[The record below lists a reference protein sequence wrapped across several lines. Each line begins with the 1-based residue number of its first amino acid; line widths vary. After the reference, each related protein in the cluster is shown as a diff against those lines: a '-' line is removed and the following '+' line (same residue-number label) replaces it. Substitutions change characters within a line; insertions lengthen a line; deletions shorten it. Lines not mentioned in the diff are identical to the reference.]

1 MAPNPNARESA
12 TPASPGRSEREDGV
26 VSVRHG
32 AANTR
37 HSRRAEAA
45 GSGSRREGVTTRSA
59 WGRTRRG
66 WRHEA
71 GRGVREKA
79 WGRRGRRAACSA
91 EVVTLAAAG
100 EDDDVFVGD
109 LLPFSALSRGDV
121 LAVFFSS

>member
-32 AANTR
+32 AANTHATR
-37 HSRRAEAA
+37 DVRKPRGPGAGGKASRLGPLGGA
-45 GSGSRREGVTTRSA
+45 
-59 WGRTRRG
+59 RG
-66 WRHEA
+66 
-71 GRGVREKA
+71 GGGVRAKA

-100 EDDDVFVGD
+100 EDD
-109 LLPFSALSRGDV
+109 R
-121 LAVFFSS
+121 

>member
-45 GSGSRREGVTTRSA
+45 GSGSRSEGVTTRSA

-66 WRHEA
+66 WGA
-71 GRGVREKA
+71 GEGVGPA
-79 WGRRGRRAACSA
+79 GRRAACSA

-100 EDDDVFVGD
+100 EDD
-109 LLPFSALSRGDV
+109 R
-121 LAVFFSS
+121 

>member
-1 MAPNPNARESA
+1 M
-12 TPASPGRSEREDGV
+12 
-26 VSVRHG
+26 RHG
-32 AANTR
+32 AHATR
-37 HSRRAEAA
+37 DVRKPRGPGAGGKASRLGPLGGA
-45 GSGSRREGVTTRSA
+45 
-59 WGRTRRG
+59 RG
-66 WRHEA
+66 
-71 GRGVREKA
+71 GGGVRAKA